1 VARQARPAPRPVHAP
16 AGLAAGARPSGR
28 FDIEDKPHPA
38 AVDDAACGGWG
49 LGSAAASTQAG
60 GELKAARA
68 TIARPAPGRTCVVV
82 VAVVLFGGRAYKHGY
97 VHGVH
102 GMVYNRICIQCSML
116 K

>member
-1 VARQARPAPRPVHAP
+1 MRRQARARAHL
-16 AGLAAGARPSGR
+16 AGS
-28 FDIEDKPHPA
+28 DIEDKPHPA

-60 GELKAARA
+60 GEWKAARA
-68 TIARPAPGRTCVVV
+68 TMARPAPGRTCVVV